1 MGFRSWLLSLSTIAC
16 RKQRTSHTTTTSK
29 PDAHSSV
36 GGSVDHE
43 NLDTTHDLFGDTH
56 DNNFDEA
63 RGKRLFSSLAL
74 NVDLS
79 NHLGHE
85 FWAKVCDKL
94 SRIDQARFETLEA
107 ISANKEIPTKR

>member
-1 MGFRSWLLSLSTIAC
+1 M
-16 RKQRTSHTTTTSK
+16 
-29 PDAHSSV
+29 

-74 NVDLS
+74 NADLRK
-79 NHLGHE
+79 HLGHQ
-85 FWAKVCDKL
+85 FWGKVCDKL
-94 SRIDQARFETLEA
+94 SLIDQARFAALLAVSTNA
-107 ISANKEIPTKR
+107 DMPTKR